1 MRVKRGIV
9 SRRRHKGILK
19 LAKGYRGRRK
29 SCFKLAK
36 LAVEHGLRYAY
47 RDRKA
52 KKRDFRG
59 LWIMRINAAAR
70 TSGMSYSQFIHG
82 LKVAQID
89 LDRKV
94 LADMAAKDPAGFA
107 SVVERAKA
115 ALNA

>member
-29 SCFKLAK
+29 NCFKLAK

-107 SVVERAKA
+107 AVVERAKA